1 MCLEGED
8 LKPNRFNG
16 ECYARVKTKRYDTPM
31 GGRALANMSQG
42 RLILVSELISE
53 GKMFQ
58 TWGEQRYSQ
67 VIIRIKI
74 KTGMGKS
81 GVGYGVKQVG
91 ANGYHE
97 GIFPSG
103 VYENKTKY

>member
-67 VIIRIKI
+67 VIISIKI
-74 KTGMGKS
+74 KQVWVKVGWGM
-81 GVGYGVKQVG
+81 
-91 ANGYHE
+91 E
-97 GIFPSG
+97 
-103 VYENKTKY
+103 

>member
-42 RLILVSELISE
+42 WLILVSELISE

-67 VIIRIKI
+67 VIISIKI
-74 KTGMGKS
+74 KQVWVKVGWGM
-81 GVGYGVKQVG
+81 
-91 ANGYHE
+91 E
-97 GIFPSG
+97 
-103 VYENKTKY
+103 

>member
-1 MCLEGED
+1 MEGED

-53 GKMFQ
+53 GKNAPD
-58 TWGEQRYSQ
+58 
-67 VIIRIKI
+67 
-74 KTGMGKS
+74 
-81 GVGYGVKQVG
+81 VGRT
-91 ANGYHE
+91 A
-97 GIFPSG
+97 IFTS
-103 VYENKTKY
+103 YNKHQN